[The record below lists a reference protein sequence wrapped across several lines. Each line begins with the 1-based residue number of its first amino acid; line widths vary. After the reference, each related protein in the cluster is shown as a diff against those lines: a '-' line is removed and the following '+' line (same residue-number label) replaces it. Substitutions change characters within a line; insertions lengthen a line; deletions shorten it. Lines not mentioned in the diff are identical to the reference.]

1 VLTKKKIAI
10 CAIVKNEEYYIEE
23 WIAFHIVQGVK
34 RFLVIDN
41 GESTSLPFILQPYI
55 RAGVVE
61 LFKFS
66 STQEPQ
72 LTAYALALEKIKEAK
87 QFEWVAFIDAD
98 EFLFSPRGKKL
109 SRVLSK
115 YSKFPAVVVNWV
127 SFGSSGQIKRPNAL
141 AIEAFTMR
149 GPLDHQVPYS
159 HLRIGINN
167 DGSPIYRPINSHIKS
182 IIRPSRTKE
191 VGSNPHEFRYVD
203 NAKAV
208 NVLGIEQT
216 GPWSEPIQIDTL
228 RINHYWSRSLEDMKL
243 KAERG
248 RAASVSKR
256 TWEEIVMRDGL
267 CTGVVDRTIAKFVPR
282 VKSVMK
288 HYQTKRDDSFMPQ
301 VQDLVQ

>member
-1 VLTKKKIAI
+1 VLTKSNIAI
-10 CAIVKNEEYYIEE
+10 CAIVKNEEHYIEE
-23 WIAFHIVQGVK
+23 WIAFHLVQGVK
-34 RFLVIDN
+34 KFLIVDN
-41 GESTSLPFILQPYI
+41 GQSTLLRIILQPYI
-55 RAGVVE
+55 SAGVVE
-61 LFKFS
+61 LFNFP
-66 STQEPQ
+66 STREPQ
-72 LTAYALALEKIKEAK
+72 LTAYALALKKIKEAK

-98 EFLFSPRGKKL
+98 EFLFSPLGKKL
-109 SRVLSK
+109 PRVLAK
-115 YSKFPAVVVNWV
+115 YSNSPAVVVNWV
-127 SFGSSGQIKRPNAL
+127 SFGSSGQMKRPNEL

-149 GPLDHQVPYS
+149 GPLNHQVPYS

-167 DGSPIYRPINSHIKS
+167 DGSPSYRPINSHIKS

-191 VGSNPHEFRYVD
+191 VGSNPHEFRYID

-208 NVLGIEQT
+208 NELGIKQT
-216 GPWSEPIQIDTL
+216 GPWSEPIQIDML

-256 TWEEIVMRDGL
+256 TWEEMVMRDSL
-267 CTGVVDRTIAKFVPR
+267 CTGVVDKTIIKFVPR

-288 HYQTKRDDSFMPQ
+288 YYESKRDDSVMPQ